1 MARPRKDTIENP
13 PPAPSPDAV
22 RVQVKQMSGHATE
35 EEMIDSLP
43 ENTMTAAPADETPR
57 RKRRTKEEMAA
68 ARGQK
73 SVVSDPLL
81 DDRKYQ
87 EALRDMQGFGGASIV
102 KGSFDVAALAMK
114 DEKISLQSDEEK
126 RLDGYF
132 YVMSKKYSVLDP
144 TNHWFTMA
152 LYFFGMLG
160 SFIFARVAE
169 KKGES
174 LVQQFSRWF
183 GLGEEKESA
192 DVESA

>member
-183 GLGEEKESA
+183 GLEEEKESA